1 MERICVSPISS
12 RRTNSSSGNEIF
24 ELLVVDQV
32 AEARVCLIV
41 ATFISDRS
49 VFNHPTLGYILT
61 AIAAPS
67 VQGLAVEHGDPL
79 ASRRDTVAIKG
90 LGLGGLRITNFE
102 QANQFIKRKYR
113 DGWEDLKL

>member
-1 MERICVSPISS
+1 MRCIEDTAITGLVDLPFDLE
-12 RRTNSSSGNEIF
+12 NEIF

-41 ATFISDRS
+41 ATFIGDRS

-79 ASRRDTVAIKG
+79 ASRRDTVAIEG
-90 LGLGGLRITNFE
+90 LGLGGLRSGIVGIT
-102 QANQFIKRKYR
+102 A
-113 DGWEDLKL
+113 GGT